1 MTPSDYRY
9 RESRDV
15 WQDHNHRQEIEH
27 DLINRKTTWG
37 LTGQTILF
45 AAYGVTLGTLGNGS
59 FDKANDF
66 RKVVA
71 LAGLLIAAITFCG
84 VLAIINSKRLSWKQY
99 REYYKIKSLPAPLG
113 KKPLQWGVNTQ
124 NTYLTLAPDAL
135 LPLIFGGAWLC
146 LLLHTYLLRC
156 QHLNASITRTW
167 LTMRDRMFV
176 LAHYGGHLAWA
187 ARTHIAAPCVIDGL
201 RVAGSLGH
209 SPACHRLAVCLCNA
223 ADRGERPVL
232 PRWVRR
238 RERPNA
244 EAAESAS

>member
-1 MTPSDYRY
+1 MTQADYRY
-9 RESRDV
+9 QESRDV

-59 FDKANDF
+59 FAKASDF

-99 REYYKIKSLPAPLG
+99 REYYKKNALPAPLG
-113 KKPLQWGVNTQ
+113 KKPLQWGVNTP

-146 LLLHTYLLRC
+146 LLLHTHLLGR
-156 QHLNASITRTW
+156 QQLNASTTHTGPI
-167 LTMRDRMFV
+167 MRDRMFV
-176 LAHYGGHLAWA
+176 LAHY
-187 ARTHIAAPCVIDGL
+187 
-201 RVAGSLGH
+201 
-209 SPACHRLAVCLCNA
+209 
-223 ADRGERPVL
+223 RGR
-232 PRWVRR
+232 
-238 RERPNA
+238 
-244 EAAESAS
+244 